1 MRPDYWAIDVE
12 TVQGV
17 TVLRLHGRFVIGER
31 TDEFRKLMD
40 HLLADGRRW
49 FLVNLLQVPWLDSA
63 AIAEMF
69 EANRKIKNTE
79 GKLLMVVR
87 GKPLDILSTLYVQD
101 ILSVHDDEQVALR
114 KFRDV
119 E

>member
-1 MRPDYWAIDVE
+1 MKPDYWAIDVK

-17 TVLRLHGRFVIGER
+17 TVLRLHGKFVIGAR
-31 TDEFRKLMD
+31 TDEFGKMMD

-63 AIAEMF
+63 AIAELF
-69 EANRKIKNTE
+69 EANRKIKKVE
-79 GKLLMVVR
+79 GKLLMVVQ
-87 GKPLDILSTLYVQD
+87 GKPLDILSTLYIHD
-101 ILSVHDDEQVALR
+101 ILSVHEDEQTALR
-114 KFRDV
+114 SFRDV